1 MRGGLFVISGPSG
14 VGKGTLRAKL
24 FELVPDLAYSISC
37 TTRQPREGERDG
49 VDYRFVTEEQFD
61 ALLEQHAFLEWA
73 QVHNHRYG
81 TLKRDVDALRDA
93 GKSVILEIDVQG
105 ASQVRHREPTAKTVF
120 VAPPSLE
127 ALEERLRGRGTED
140 EGELRCRLHNAQG
153 ELDQQRAFDRVII
166 NREVNRAAEELAA
179 FIEEAGQ

>member
-24 FELVPDLAYSISC
+24 FELVPNLAYSISC
-37 TTRQPREGERDG
+37 TTRLPRDGERDG

-61 ALLEQHAFLEWA
+61 ALLRQDAFLEWA

-81 TLKRDVDALRDA
+81 TLKRDVDALRDS

-105 ASQVRHREPTAKTVF
+105 ASQVRLREPSAKTVF
-120 VAPPSLE
+120 VAPPSLQV
-127 ALEERLRGRGTED
+127 LEDRLRGRGTED
-140 EGELRCRLHNAQG
+140 ESELRCRLYNALD
-153 ELDQQRAFDRVII
+153 ELNQQRAFDRVIV
-166 NREVNRAAEELAA
+166 NREVDQAAGELAA
-179 FIEEAGQ
+179 FIKEAGQ